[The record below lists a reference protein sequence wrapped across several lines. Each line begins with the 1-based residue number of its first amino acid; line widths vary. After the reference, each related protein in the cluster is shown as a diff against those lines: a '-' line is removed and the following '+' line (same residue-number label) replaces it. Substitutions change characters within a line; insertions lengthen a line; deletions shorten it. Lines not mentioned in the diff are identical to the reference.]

1 MGLSEDRERFREV
14 GESRREDLAE
24 FISHGDLG
32 GSGADR
38 IRIPVKVVDLPAFE
52 YDQRSAGGVG
62 QGGDGQPQP
71 GQPVDPE
78 PGDGDEEGDP
88 GEEGGDHEYYEMD
101 PEEFARE
108 LDEALGLDLEPK
120 GKRVV
125 EEVEGDFTDTA
136 RAGPRGT
143 LDVDEFF
150 KRGLKRHL
158 ATDFD
163 GAYVREGLFVA
174 GADVGDVFAW
184 ARGQGIPVSRA
195 WIADAAATL
204 EDERGEPVAAL
215 DRWEG
220 FDALDAEV
228 DREPVTHRIRREG
241 LDSVPFRREDE
252 RFRHPE
258 VIEERERNVVVIN
271 VRDAS
276 GSMRETKRELVE
288 RVFTPMDWYL
298 TGKYDAAEF
307 RYVVHDAEAWEVDR
321 EEFFGIQSGGGT
333 RISSA
338 YELVEEILEEYP
350 YSEWNRYVFAAGDSE
365 NAGSDTTN
373 NVIPMMES
381 IDANL
386 HAYVETQPGDGAA
399 NARHADEV
407 ETAFGDDDGV
417 AVARVS
423 NPDDV
428 TDAIYEILSTEADG
442 ASESTGSAGGG
453 AAARRTDG
461 GDRP

>member
-1 MGLSEDRERFREV
+1 MGLTDDRERFREV
-14 GESRREDLAE
+14 GEKRREDLSE
-24 FISHGDLG
+24 FISQGDLG
-32 GSGADR
+32 RSDPDR
-38 IRIPVKVVDLPAFE
+38 VKIPVKIVDLPSFE
-52 YDQRSAGGVG
+52 YDRREAGGVG
-62 QGGDGQPQP
+62 QGRGGQPQP

-78 PGDGDEEGDP
+78 PGDGEGDP
-88 GEEGGDHEYYEMD
+88 GEEGGEHEYYEMD

-108 LDEALGLDLEPK
+108 LDEELGLDLEPK
-120 GKRVV
+120 GKRVI

-163 GAYVREGLFVA
+163 ETYVREGLFVA
-174 GADVGDVFAW
+174 GADVDDAFAW
-184 ARGQGIPVSRA
+184 ARGHGVPVSRA

-204 EDERGEPVAAL
+204 AEEHGEPVTAL
-215 DRWEG
+215 DRWES
-220 FDALDAEV
+220 FDALDAER
-228 DREPVTHRIRREG
+228 DPEPVSRRIRREG

-258 VIEERERNVVVIN
+258 VIEKRERNVVVVN

-338 YELVEEILEEYP
+338 YELVAEILEEYP

-365 NAGSDTTN
+365 NAGSDTTES
-373 NVIPMMES
+373 VIPLMES

-386 HAYVETQPGDGAA
+386 HAYVETQPGGAA
-399 NARHADEV
+399 PNARHADEV
-407 ETAFGDDDGV
+407 EKALGDADDV
-417 AVARVS
+417 AVARVAE
-423 NPDDV
+423 PADV
-428 TDAIYEILSTEADG
+428 TDAIYEILSTEAEGGDA
-442 ASESTGSAGGG
+442 ASEETATAG
-453 AAARRTDG
+453 RG
-461 GDRP
+461 GDDR

>member
-1 MGLSEDRERFREV
+1 MGLPEDRERFREV
-14 GESRREDLAE
+14 GEARREDLAE
-24 FISHGDLG
+24 FIRHGNLG
-32 GSGADR
+32 GSGPDR
-38 IRIPVKVVDLPAFE
+38 VRIPIKIVDLPAFE
-52 YDQRSAGGVG
+52 YDQREAGGVG
-62 QGGDGQPQP
+62 QGEDGQPQP
-71 GQPVDPE
+71 GQPVEPE
-78 PGDGDEEGDP
+78 PGDDDESGEP
-88 GEEGGDHEYYEMD
+88 GEEGDEHEYYEMD

-108 LDEALGLDLEPK
+108 LDEELGLDLEPK

-136 RAGPRGT
+136 RAGPKGT

-163 GAYVREGLFVA
+163 ESYVREGLFVA
-174 GADVGDVFAW
+174 GADADDVFAW
-184 ARGQGIPVSRA
+184 ARDRNVPVSHA
-195 WIADAAATL
+195 WIADAAA
-204 EDERGEPVAAL
+204 EVEAERGEPVEAAA
-215 DRWEG
+215 RWES
-220 FDALDAEV
+220 FDQLDAEL
-228 DREPVTHRIRREG
+228 DREPVSHRIRKNG
-241 LDSVPFRREDE
+241 IDSVPFRSEDE

-258 VIEERERNVVVIN
+258 IIEKRERNVVVVN

-298 TGKYDAAEF
+298 TDKYDSAEF
-307 RYVVHDAEAWEVDR
+307 RYFVHDPEACEVDR

-350 YSEWNRYVFAAGDSE
+350 FSEWNRYVFAAGDSE
-365 NAGSDTTN
+365 NSGDDTKQG
-373 NVIPMMES
+373 VIPRMRS

-386 HAYVETQPGDGAA
+386 HAYVETQPGGTAP

-407 ETAFGDDDGV
+407 ERTLGDADNV

-423 NPDDV
+423 GPEDV
-428 TDAIYEILSTEADG
+428 TDAIYEVLSTEDG
-442 ASESTGSAGGG
+442 RE
-453 AAARRTDG
+453 
-461 GDRP
+461 

>member
-1 MGLSEDRERFREV
+1 MGLTDDRERFREV
-14 GESRREDLAE
+14 GEQRREDLAE

-32 GSGADR
+32 RSGPDR
-38 IRIPVKVVDLPAFE
+38 VKIPVKIVDLPEFE
-52 YDQRSAGGVG
+52 YDKREAGGVG

-71 GQPVDPE
+71 GQPVDPD
-78 PGDGDEEGDP
+78 PDNGDEEGDP
-88 GEEGGDHEYYEMD
+88 GEEGGEHEYYEMD

-108 LDEALGLDLEPK
+108 LDEELGLDLEPK

-163 GAYVREGLFVA
+163 EEYVREGLRVA
-174 GADVGDVFAW
+174 GADVDDAFAW
-184 ARGQGIPVSRA
+184 AREQGIPVSRA

-204 EDERGEPVAAL
+204 VEVRDEPVTAL
-215 DRWEG
+215 DRWES
-220 FDALDAEV
+220 FDALDDEV
-228 DREPVTHRIRREG
+228 DRDPVSHRIRREG

-258 VIEERERNVVVIN
+258 VIEKRERNVVVVN

-288 RVFTPMDWYL
+288 RVFTPIDWYL

-338 YELVEEILEEYP
+338 YELVEEILAEYP

-365 NAGSDTTN
+365 NSGSDTTDS
-373 NVIPMMES
+373 VIPLMES

-386 HAYVETQPGDGAA
+386 HAYVETQPGGAA
-399 NARHADEV
+399 PNARHADEV
-407 ETAFGDDDGV
+407 ENALGNTDNV

-423 NPDDV
+423 EPDDV
-428 TDAIYEILSTEADG
+428 TDAIYEILSTESSDDATVDRG
-442 ASESTGSAGGG
+442 ATAGRGG
-453 AAARRTDG
+453 ERR
-461 GDRP
+461 